1 MPDAEN
7 VSAPASPLAP
17 ALFESSAVETGE
29 AATGEAATEEA
40 VTEDA
45 SAWRDEVATRLNR
58 YRARRKPRPPRYPSL
73 QLRFDPPEEPARD
86 TDRDISHAPVFETV
100 SNHAL
105 ALDTLEFDTP
115 TEAPSAQSAAHTLRQ
130 PAAPDT
136 FAAGT
141 GAGSNGAGTSG
152 AKILEFPRS
161 LTFSPPVPLDELAG
175 PVLDRPR
182 ILEAPELVPPPPA
195 LGGITIDTDQTKEI
209 EKRPG
214 IDVPLQSAPLAR
226 RMVATAIDALIVV
239 AASAIF
245 GAIFW
250 KVTAFRP
257 PTFQILGLAIGVPC
271 LLWAA
276 FQYLLIVYGAST
288 PGLRLAEL
296 ELARFDGTPAN
307 RSLRRWRVLASY
319 LSAVS
324 LGMGYAWVFLDED
337 ALCWHDRATH
347 TYLAPRKPQPKPEEL
362 STS

>member
-17 ALFESSAVETGE
+17 ELFESSVAVETGE
-29 AATGEAATEEA
+29 SATQAA

-45 SAWRDEVATRLNR
+45 SAWRDELATRLNR

-86 TDRDISHAPVFETV
+86 TDRDLSHAPVFETV

-115 TEAPSAQSAAHTLRQ
+115 TEAVSAQNSAQALSQ
-130 PAAPDT
+130 PAAPHT
-136 FAAGT
+136 SAGAGST
-141 GAGSNGAGTSG
+141 GAGSSG

-182 ILEAPELVPPPPA
+182 ILEAPELVPPLPA

-209 EKRPG
+209 QKRPG

-226 RMVATAIDALIVV
+226 RMVAAAIDALIIA

-245 GAIFW
+245 GVIFW
-250 KVTAFRP
+250 KVAAVRP
-257 PTFQILGLAIGVPC
+257 PMIQVLGLAIGVPC

-288 PGLRLAEL
+288 PGLRLAGL
-296 ELARFDGTPAN
+296 ELARFDGTPAG
-307 RSLRRWRVLASY
+307 RSLRRWRVVASY

-347 TYLAPRKPQPKPEEL
+347 TYLAPRKPQLKPEGL